1 MEYFQE
7 KLFVYCKLV
16 FHCIF
21 LLTFYIQYNH
31 FQKQPSRGVLKKR
44 CFENMQQIY
53 RRISML
59 KCDFNKIDFQWNMKP
74 KVIRKAIRIFF
85 FQCVKWRAFLKL
97 PTNRPPTNRPPTKCT
112 DHQPNNHQ
120 PIRNM
125 RTRNSITNFIWISDK
140 KIQDLVMNSIS
151 RMWVIILWSKPER
164 VTEKIKSLKV
174 KFIK

>member
-16 FHCIF
+16 FHYIF

-74 KVIRKAIRIFF
+74 KAIRKAIRIFF

-97 PTNRPPTNRPPTKCT
+97 PTNRPPTNRPT
-112 DHQPNNHQ
+112 DHLPPTPDQPTTYQ
-120 PIRNM
+120 P
-125 RTRNSITNFIWISDK
+125 TNRPPTTDHRPTDHRLNAPTTNQTTIN
-140 KIQDLVMNSIS
+140 Q
-151 RMWVIILWSKPER
+151 
-164 VTEKIKSLKV
+164 
-174 KFIK
+174 